1 MERYE
6 LEVEWCDVD
15 DYVANYT
22 KKRLKTINKCIN
34 KYKSPFY
41 CILNSVILMR
51 IRYQLMSHKDL

>member
-34 KYKSPFY
+34 KYKSFFY
-41 CILNSVILMR
+41 CILNNIVLMR
-51 IRYQLMSHKDL
+51 INRVY